1 MKVFVFPLGRVV
13 FQPNT
18 SKPLNIFEPRY
29 IQMVHD
35 ALKTGTP
42 IALGH
47 VDEPDQEYKYEY
59 GEPLRFVRSIAG
71 FGFPLILE
79 ERKDKTM
86 LIFLQGKGK
95 VRLGKVL
102 NEGTPYIVCEADV
115 ISENADVM
123 PHSSGQYFVVHKIL
137 MNWIKTNVPDPN
149 NREQLIRNIRTPEE
163 VVGCVASYMIADH
176 DLQQLILE
184 SNDINEKIH
193 LITGLISSG
202 EAV

>member
-1 MKVFVFPLGRVV
+1 M
-13 FQPNT
+13 
-18 SKPLNIFEPRY
+18 FEPRY
-29 IQMVHD
+29 IQMVQD
-35 ALKTGTP
+35 AIKTGTP

-47 VDEPDQEYKYEY
+47 VDEPDQEYQYEY
-59 GEPLRFVRSIAG
+59 GEFLRFVRSIAG

-79 ERKDKTM
+79 ERKDQTM

-115 ISENADVM
+115 ISENCDLTEQT
-123 PHSSGQYFVVHKIL
+123 SGEYFVVHKIL
-137 MNWIKTNVPDPN
+137 MNWINTNVPDPN
-149 NREQLIRNIRTPEE
+149 NREQLIRNIRTPQE
-163 VVGCVASYMIADH
+163 VVGCVASYMIPDH

-193 LITGLISSG
+193 LITGMISSG
-202 EAV
+202 EAI